1 MSLAAAKFTGALYI
15 VTSSR
20 PAPEC
25 VNFNNSLQKST
36 GSYVQTVQ
44 TKAGTTNG
52 MLGFMF
58 WASEC
63 PSTRNVCTT
72 PPNTC
77 EGGVGVGGSTYSIP
91 IPMPA
96 LRQQ

>member
-1 MSLAAAKFTGALYI
+1 M
-15 VTSSR
+15 
-20 PAPEC
+20 
-25 VNFNNSLQKST
+25 NFNNSLQKST
-36 GSYVQTVQ
+36 GGYVQTVQ

-63 PSTRNVCTT
+63 PSTRNICTT

-77 EGGVGVGGSTYSIP
+77 EGGVGVGASTYTVP